1 MEISYNRRFGLLFSI
16 IFLFLAYYFNNKNEY
31 LFILFTTILI
41 LFLTLSIF
49 KPSLLN
55 APSNYWLKFGL
66 ILGKII
72 SPIILGIIFFLILTP
87 ISIITRIFGRD
98 ELRLKKRN
106 KKSFWVNKSIK
117 ISGDTFDNQF

>member
-98 ELRLKKRN
+98 ELKLKKIN
-106 KKSFWVNKSIK
+106 KKSYWVNKSIK

>member
-72 SPIILGIIFFLILTP
+72 SPILLGIIFFLILTP

-98 ELRLKKRN
+98 ELKLKKIN
-106 KKSFWVNKSIK
+106 KKSYWVNKSIK

>member
-1 MEISYNRRFGLLFSI
+1 MQISYNRRFGLLFSI
-16 IFLFLAYYFNNKNEY
+16 IFLFLAYYFHNKNEY
-31 LFILFTTILI
+31 FFILFITILI

>member
-16 IFLFLAYYFNNKNEY
+16 IFLFLAYYFHNKNEY

-49 KPSLLN
+49 KPGLLN
-55 APSNYWLKFGL
+55 AASNSWLKFGL
-66 ILGKII
+66 LLGKII

>member
-16 IFLFLAYYFNNKNEY
+16 IFLFLAYYFHNKNEY
-31 LFILFTTILI
+31 LFILSTTILI

-98 ELRLKKRN
+98 ELKLKKIN
-106 KKSFWVNKSIK
+106 KKSYWVNKSIK

>member
-16 IFLFLAYYFNNKNEY
+16 IFLFLAYYFHSKNEY

-98 ELRLKKRN
+98 ELKLKKIN
-106 KKSFWVNKSIK
+106 KKSYWVNKSIK
-117 ISGDTFDNQF
+117 ISGNTFDNQF

>member
-16 IFLFLAYYFNNKNEY
+16 IFLFLAYFFHNKNQY
-31 LFILFTTILI
+31 LYILFTIILI
-41 LFLTLSIF
+41 IFLTLSIF

-66 ILGKII
+66 LLGKII
-72 SPIILGIIFFLILTP
+72 SPIILGIIFFLLLSP

-98 ELRLKKRN
+98 ELKLKKIN
-106 KKSFWVNKSIK
+106 KKSYWVNKSVK
-117 ISGDTFDNQF
+117 LSGDSFDNQF